1 MLAKADVGELLVV
14 EPNVKELPASL
25 RDLHGLRKVELREA
39 LSEADIVVLLVDH
52 RQFLRVDREL
62 LDLKIVIDTRGAW
75 RTSTPEKYSA

>member
-1 MLAKADVGELLVV
+1 
-14 EPNVKELPASL
+14 
-25 RDLHGLRKVELREA
+25 LRKVELREA

-75 RTSTPEKYSA
+75 RTSAPEKYSA